1 MKILYIAPTDPRETS
16 YGGQQRTH
24 AIWRGLCA
32 IPGAEVSVFVPV
44 PHRKMEK
51 QEPDVGI
58 YRLCLERRNHPGW
71 FLQRVLKRFIPYCD
85 YSFAYNWKD
94 LKAHFPNVDA
104 VVVRYVAFAAAFRA
118 WRLAPLYLDADDIH
132 MAEFDLETRVVGNSW
147 MRRIKRTVLGYVQYG
162 IYRKSTRI
170 FIPAVEHLSLL
181 KGYPAICLPNIPHPP
196 LPDVVA
202 TPGRKNRLLFIGLM
216 GHAPNYLALDDF
228 FSRHWVALK
237 NIFPDLEFHVIGGGL
252 PTVYR
257 EKWKNYAD
265 VVVRGFVENLHVE
278 FAQSLALVT
287 PMLMG
292 MGSCIKVLEALRMGR
307 PVIATPQGSR
317 GILQEDRI
325 PQNGLFEYTEERT
338 LVSAIQTLRDQDES
352 ERQRMAARAVQFVE
366 SHFSQSVVTRIL
378 NDVVVR
384 KQYKDVR
391 S

>member
-1 MKILYIAPTDPRETS
+1 MNILYIAPTDPRETS

-24 AIWRGLCA
+24 AIWRGLCSL
-32 IPGAEVSVFVPV
+32 PGAKVNVFVPV

-51 QEPDVGI
+51 QELDVGI

-71 FLQRVLKRFIPYCD
+71 FLQRILKRCIPYCD

-94 LKAHFPNVDA
+94 LKVHFPNVDA
-104 VVVRYVAFAAAFRA
+104 VVVRYVALAAAFRA

-132 MAEFDLETRVVGNSW
+132 TAEFDLETKVVGNSW
-147 MRRIKRTVLGYVQYG
+147 MRRIKRAVLGHVQYG
-162 IYRKSTRI
+162 VYRRSTRI

-181 KGYPAICLPNIPHPP
+181 KGYPVVYLPNIPHPP
-196 LPDVVA
+196 LPDVS
-202 TPGRKNRLLFIGLM
+202 TMPGLRSRLFFVGLM
-216 GHAPNYLALDDF
+216 ASEPNYLALDDF
-228 FSRHWVALK
+228 FSRYWTALK
-237 NIFPDLEFHVIGGGL
+237 NIFPDLEFHVVGGGL
-252 PTVYR
+252 PTAYR

-307 PVIATPQGSR
+307 PVIATPQGFR
-317 GILQEDRI
+317 GIRQEDRI

-338 LVSAIQTLRDQDES
+338 LVSAIQTLRNQDES
-352 ERQRMAARAVQFVE
+352 ERQKMAARAVQFVE
-366 SHFSQSVVTRIL
+366 THFSQSVVTRVL
-378 NDVVVR
+378 NSIIRD
-384 KQYKDVR
+384 KYGFA
-391 S
+391 

>member
-24 AIWRGLCA
+24 AIWRGLCSL
-32 IPGAEVSVFVPV
+32 PGAEVSVFVPV

-71 FLQRVLKRFIPYCD
+71 FLQRILKRFIPYCD

-94 LKAHFPNVDA
+94 LKTHFPNVDA
-104 VVVRYVAFAAAFRA
+104 IVVRYMAFAAAFKV
-118 WRLAPLYLDADDIH
+118 WHLAPFYLDADDIH
-132 MAEFDLETRVVGNSW
+132 TVEFDLETKVVGNSW
-147 MRRIKRTVLGYVQYG
+147 MRRIKRAVLEYIQYG
-162 IYRKSTRI
+162 VYRRSTRI
-170 FIPAVEHLSLL
+170 FIPAVEHLSIL
-181 KGYPAICLPNIPHPP
+181 KGYPVACLPNIPHPP
-196 LPDVVA
+196 LPDVTA
-202 TPGRKNRLLFIGLM
+202 TSGRKNRLLFIGLM
-216 GHAPNYLALDDF
+216 GHAPNYLALDGF
-228 FSRHWVALK
+228 FSRHWGTLK
-237 NIFPDLEFHVIGGGL
+237 DMFPDLEFHVIGGGL
-252 PTVYR
+252 PTGYR

-307 PVIATPQGSR
+307 PVIATPQGFR
-317 GILQEDRI
+317 GIRQEDRI

-338 LVSAIQTLRDQDES
+338 LVSAIQTLRNQDES
-352 ERQRMAARAVQFVE
+352 ERQKMAARAVQFVE
-366 SHFSQSVVTRIL
+366 THFSQSVVTRVLLDNIY
-378 NDVVVR
+378 D
-384 KQYKDVR
+384 KQNYC